1 VKEQEMEIG
10 IARKRKDKYALIDLY
25 NYQHIFSMK
34 EQGNDADWNINRARK

>member
-25 NYQHIFSMK
+25 NSTDPGSEWMSMVK
-34 EQGNDADWNINRARK
+34 